1 MEIILFGQLA
11 EIAGH
16 SRIEIDPQTDTDGL
30 VECINKKYPAM
41 MNIRYQIA
49 LNKKVVNSNS
59 PIIAGSTIAL
69 LPPFSGG

>member
-11 EIAGH
+11 EIAGS
-16 SRIEIDPQTDTDGL
+16 SRIEIDLQKDTNGL
-30 VECINKKYPAM
+30 VECINRKYPAM
-41 MNIRYQIA
+41 EDIRYQIA

-59 PIIAGSTIAL
+59 PINADATIAL